1 MGIRDAEYQRRWW
14 SSMTKI
20 YSVIVGTEELT
31 QEIIVIGEG
40 VE

>member
-1 MGIRDAEYQRRWW
+1 
-14 SSMTKI
+14 MTKI